1 MTPPRRI
8 IILGGGI
15 AGLTAAYRL
24 SSLLPS
30 SKITLLE
37 TTDRLGGWV
46 RSVPYRVTS
55 LDELGRASTKDV
67 VLDSGPRTLRPRG
80 SKGAMSTL
88 RLANL
93 GLESSI
99 IPIPKSHPSAK
110 SRFILDPNTYTLTKL
125 PSGIS
130 DFFKLQPPLLRGLL
144 KSLLLEPFA
153 SLRRIPNINSKPH
166 YEHSVMSKQTERGK
180 DETVDS
186 FISRRFGKPMTLLVS
201 SMIHGIYATSSS
213 VLSVRSS
220 PFAYAWKTERKYGSI
235 IPYIFLPRHDPS
247 VPTLDMKEDDY
258 MNDLKKQSSDWSL
271 YGLKGGLES
280 LTSKLISQLVQSKNV
295 DIHLS
300 SKVTSIEISSLDPS
314 FTSEP
319 SSYPIPSNKKPTTN
333 SDSVSTGNYSHSDPS
348 NLSNNVKVYTSQ
360 NTFIADCIISTLPPS
375 TLSHLLPL
383 SQLGVNPST
392 TVGVINL
399 LYPLDPKHVH
409 PEGFGY
415 LIPKSTRRQNLEGV
429 LGVIFDS
436 TALPG
441 VDSSEG
447 FTKLTVM
454 IGGPYWSNFDPSYN
468 PSLIS
473 QTPNSGR
480 SNGRIEDQKEI
491 FKIPKEEELSE
502 LALKHLH
509 RVFPNLE
516 RTKPLLNISH
526 LHKDCIPT
534 YLPGHGDRLRKTH
547 EDILSKNWGGRL
559 ILAGNGYGGVGVNDS
574 VWSAECAVKGVMEW
588 RQITGLEDWAKWE

>member
-8 IILGGGI
+8 VILGGGI

-55 LDELGRASTKDV
+55 LDELGGASTKDV

-93 GLESSI
+93 GLESSL

-258 MNDLKKQSSDWSL
+258 MNDMKKQSSDWSL

-280 LTSKLISQLVQSKNV
+280 LTSKLSSQLVQSKNV

-300 SKVTSIEISSLDPS
+300 SKVTSIEISSLDPM
-314 FTSEP
+314 
-319 SSYPIPSNKKPTTN
+319 
-333 SDSVSTGNYSHSDPS
+333 
-348 NLSNNVKVYTSQ
+348 YTSQ
-360 NTFIADCIISTLPPS
+360 NTFEADCIISTLPPS

-415 LIPKSTRRQNLEGV
+415 LIPKSTRRQNPEGV

-454 IGGPYWSNFDPSYN
+454 IGGPYWSNLDPSYN

-480 SNGRIEDQKEI
+480 SNGRIEDQKNI
-491 FKIPKEEELSE
+491 FKIPKEEELSG

-547 EDILSKNWGGRL
+547 EEILSKKWGGRL

-574 VWSAECAVKGVMEW
+574 VWSAECAVKGVMEG